1 MAHRGVACALISEL
15 KSCYARD
22 TAISMEA
29 GTETPVKPS
38 SDSGILQYRETALMV
53 DTGARGDKALPADV
67 VD

>member
-1 MAHRGVACALISEL
+1 
-15 KSCYARD
+15 
-22 TAISMEA
+22 MEA

-53 DTGARGDKALPADV
+53 DTGARGGKALPADV